1 MLILRDFWSTFTFS
15 IVEVFVWI
23 VVSLNHDWSE
33 ITGSEGTLYRFRMD
47 LNLSPVE
54 DELEGRKL
62 TKDTKCNQC
71 DYTSPWIGNL
81 RRHMLTHS
89 GERPCNQCN
98 SRSCTQKFTK
108 CLHCDFFSSHA
119 GVLKKH
125 IITHKWEKHHKCNQ
139 CSYICLRM
147 SAIWRDIWT
156 NTAMISLTNAI
167 NVAFH
172 PPGKQWGEILQV
184 SSVYFC
190 IISIWHFSNAF
201 EHSHQQ
207 KN

>member
-1 MLILRDFWSTFTFS
+1 M
-15 IVEVFVWI
+15 VEVFVWI

-119 GVLKKH
+119 GFLKKH
-125 IITHKWEKHHKCNQ
+125 IITHKGEKHHKCNQ
-139 CSYICLRM
+139 CSYM
-147 SAIWRDIWT
+147 SE
-156 NTAMISLTNAI
+156 
-167 NVAFH
+167 NVCDFKRH
-172 PPGKQWGEILQV
+172 MNKHSNDKSYKCNQCSFSSSWKTMRRNP
-184 SSVYFC
+184 SSV
-190 IISIWHFSNAF
+190 ISVLLHHFNLAL
-201 EHSHQQ
+201 
-207 KN
+207 